1 MADFI
6 KGKQKYNEKD
16 ILQICVKLTINMS
29 ECSELTNL
37 NDFFSFKGI

>member
-1 MADFI
+1 MADSI
-6 KGKQKYNEKD
+6 KGKKKFNEKN
-16 ILQICVKLTINMS
+16 ILQICVKLTKNMS

>member
-1 MADFI
+1 MADSI
-6 KGKQKYNEKD
+6 KGKKKYNEKD

-37 NDFFSFKGI
+37 NDSFSFKAM